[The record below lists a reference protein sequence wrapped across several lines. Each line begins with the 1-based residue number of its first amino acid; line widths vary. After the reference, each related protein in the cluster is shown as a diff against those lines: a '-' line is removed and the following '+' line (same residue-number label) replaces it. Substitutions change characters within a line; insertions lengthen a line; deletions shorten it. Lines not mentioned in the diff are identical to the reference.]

1 MTNSSNSKNW
11 KNIILSPRSSIR
23 DVAKNLEENSFQ
35 ITLIADEKR
44 RLIGTVSD
52 GDIRRGLLSGL
63 KLSSSVL
70 EVINEKPRVVNE
82 SVDRDLALKIMQSN
96 KIRQIPIINDKNEIQ
111 GIHLWEEFF
120 LPKSRKNVM
129 IIMAGGKG
137 IRMRPYTEL
146 CQNLC

>member
-1 MTNSSNSKNW
+1 M
-11 KNIILSPRSSIR
+11 
-23 DVAKNLEENSFQ
+23 
-35 ITLIADEKR
+35 
-44 RLIGTVSD
+44 
-52 GDIRRGLLSGL
+52 LSGL

-120 LPKSRKNVM
+120 FLNQEKM
-129 IIMAGGKG
+129 
-137 IRMRPYTEL
+137 
-146 CQNLC
+146 